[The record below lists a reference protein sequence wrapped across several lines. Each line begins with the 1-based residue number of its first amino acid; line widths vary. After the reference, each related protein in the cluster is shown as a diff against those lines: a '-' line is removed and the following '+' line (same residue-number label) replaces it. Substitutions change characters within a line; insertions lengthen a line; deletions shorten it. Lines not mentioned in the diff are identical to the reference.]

1 MRLKLPAASLILVL
15 AACGADHEP
24 VYRHPVHTMGTRVT
38 FNIYATE
45 QQQARK
51 AGEHLEQQLQA
62 FSAAWW
68 SWGEGAL
75 GRINRQLRQGKPA
88 PVAPEIRAGLE
99 RALDLSMRTGGY
111 FNPAMGRLV
120 ALWGMHRPTDSPAP
134 PEPSAIQ
141 ALLPIPDVATLIP
154 RDGLIT
160 PPAPLILDSGG
171 FAKGLALSQALET
184 LQQLGIERAL
194 IDAGGDLALLGQHPG
209 RPWRV
214 GIRDPEG
221 GIMAR
226 LTLPDDG
233 LAIFS
238 SGDYER
244 GFEHGGERHHHILDP
259 HTGTPVRHTRAVTV
273 LHGDPLVADIAATA
287 IFVAGPQQWPE
298 VARNLG
304 VRHVLRL
311 DSEGTVH
318 LTRAMSQYL
327 ETEPG
332 QYKRVIHDIF

>member
-1 MRLKLPAASLILVL
+1 MRLKLPAVVL
-15 AACGADHEP
+15 LTALTACGADHEA

-38 FNIYATE
+38 FNIYTTE
-45 QQQARK
+45 QQQARE
-51 AGEHLEQQLQA
+51 AGEQLEQQLQA
-62 FSAAWW
+62 FSATWW
-68 SWGEGAL
+68 SWGEGEL
-75 GRINRQLRQGKPA
+75 GRINHQLEQGNPA
-88 PVAPEIRAGLE
+88 PVTPDTGAELE
-99 RALDLSMRTGGY
+99 RALALSIRTDGY

-120 ALWGMHRPTDSPAP
+120 ALWGMHRPADSAAPPAP
-134 PEPSAIQ
+134 PEIQ
-141 ALLPIPDVATLIP
+141 ALLPVPDAATLIP
-154 RDGLIT
+154 RNGLIT

-184 LQQLGIERAL
+184 LRHTGIERAL
-194 IDAGGDLALLGQHPG
+194 IDAGGDLALLGEHPE

-226 LTLPDDG
+226 LALPDGD
-233 LAIFS
+233 LAVFS

-244 GFEHGGERHHHILDP
+244 GFEHDGERHHHILDP
-259 HTGTPVRHTRAVTV
+259 HTGKPVRHTRAVTV

-287 IFVAGPQQWPE
+287 IFVAGPQQWRE
-298 VARNLG
+298 IARNLG

-311 DSEGTVH
+311 DDEGTLH
-318 LTRAMSQYL
+318 LSRAMSQYL
-327 ETEPG
+327 EMEPG